1 MLPKWLINLCN
12 TIQLR
17 LSISHSL
24 NEAIGEKDEE
34 DAEVDVASLTR
45 LQVNLLFAYV
55 SWHSFFNQIEPWAAM
70 ILRDIEAR
78 RRKAMEVCSA
88 LIFCTNCFFR
98 LFSSILFICNR
109 FMLYYYDWHHC
120 SMFVCA
126 LRHILAGHGVPA
138 RD

>member
-1 MLPKWLINLCN
+1 MLPKWLINSCN

-34 DAEVDVASLTR
+34 DAEVDVESLTR

-88 LIFCTNCFFR
+88 LIFCTNF
-98 LFSSILFICNR
+98 LT
-109 FMLYYYDWHHC
+109 
-120 SMFVCA
+120 V
-126 LRHILAGHGVPA
+126 
-138 RD
+138 